1 MTAPLRG
8 GACGLNFGG
17 DMSGKLITF
26 EGVEGGGKSTQAKFL
41 TERLRA
47 LGHEVLTTRE
57 PGGTPT
63 GEIIRNLLQND
74 LAGEPLCDA
83 SEALLF
89 CASRAQLCRNVLGPA
104 LEYGTWVVLDRFTD
118 STLAYQGYGRGF
130 NVEQLRSMN
139 DFATGDVKPALTI
152 LIDIPVELGLSRVLA
167 RSNGARDRIERE
179 PIAFHKR
186 LQAGYIEMAKREP
199 ERFVVIDGTVTTEVV
214 SQKIWEAV
222 EVRLNP

>member
-1 MTAPLRG
+1 M
-8 GACGLNFGG
+8 N
-17 DMSGKLITF
+17 GKLITF
-26 EGVEGGGKSTQAKFL
+26 EGVEGGGKSTQTKLL

-47 LGHEVLTTRE
+47 CGLEVLTTRE

-63 GEIIRNLLQND
+63 GEVIRNLLQHNM
-74 LAGEPLCDA
+74 AGEPLCDA

-179 PIAFHKR
+179 PLDFHKR
-186 LQAGYIEMAKREP
+186 LQAGYREIAKREP
-199 ERFVVIDGTVTTEVV
+199 ERFAVIDGTMPQNEVAE
-214 SQKIWEAV
+214 KIWNEV
-222 EVRLNP
+222 ESRLMISA

>member
-1 MTAPLRG
+1 M
-8 GACGLNFGG
+8 N
-17 DMSGKLITF
+17 GKLITF
-26 EGVEGGGKSTQAKFL
+26 EGVEGGGKSTQTKLL

-47 LGHEVLTTRE
+47 CGLEVLTTRE

-63 GEIIRNLLQND
+63 GEVIRNLLQHN

-139 DFATGDVKPALTI
+139 DFATGAVKPALTI
-152 LIDIPVELGLSRVLA
+152 LIDIPVELGLSRVLS

-179 PIAFHKR
+179 PLEFHKR
-186 LQAGYIEMAKREP
+186 LQAGYREIAKREP
-199 ERFVVIDGTVTTEVV
+199 ERFAVIDGTAPQAEVAEA
-214 SQKIWEAV
+214 IWHAV
-222 EVRLNP
+222 ESHLM

>member
-1 MTAPLRG
+1 M
-8 GACGLNFGG
+8 N
-17 DMSGKLITF
+17 GKLITF
-26 EGVEGGGKSTQAKFL
+26 EGVEGGGKSTQTKLL

-47 LGHEVLTTRE
+47 TGLEVLTTRE

-63 GEIIRNLLQND
+63 GEVIRNLLQHN

-104 LEYGTWVVLDRFTD
+104 LEYGAWVVLDRFTD

-152 LIDIPVELGLSRVLA
+152 LIDIPVELGLSRVLS

-179 PIAFHKR
+179 PLEFHKR
-186 LQAGYIEMAKREP
+186 LQAGYREIAKREP
-199 ERFVVIDGTVTTEVV
+199 ERFAVIDGTAPQDEVAE
-214 SQKIWEAV
+214 KIWNEVEA
-222 EVRLNP
+222 RLMCV